1 MVRAGR
7 RLPAITTLQILDG
20 TILNADISTS
30 ADIDVS
36 KLADS
41 GTAGDIILSKT
52 GGTTGWVSVSGD
64 VGINGSGA
72 VTIGNN
78 KVLTANINTGA
89 VTGTKTSSANKTH
102 AITRDVGNINATKSE
117 MVFVSTKGTRNITGI
132 HLISDTAT
140 STSDATNNYVFD
152 LINVTQA
159 NAVVGTATTNGN
171 ELSANTKYSLTIDTA
186 EDDITANDVYIIQ
199 ITKNGS
205 PTVLSSANI
214 ILVLEYEAVD

>member
-1 MVRAGR
+1 
-7 RLPAITTLQILDG
+7 
-20 TILNADISTS
+20 
-30 ADIDVS
+30 
-36 KLADS
+36 
-41 GTAGDIILSKT
+41 
-52 GGTTGWVSVSGD
+52 
-64 VGINGSGA
+64 
-72 VTIGNN
+72 
-78 KVLTANINTGA
+78 
-89 VTGTKTSSANKTH
+89 
-102 AITRDVGNINATKSE
+102 